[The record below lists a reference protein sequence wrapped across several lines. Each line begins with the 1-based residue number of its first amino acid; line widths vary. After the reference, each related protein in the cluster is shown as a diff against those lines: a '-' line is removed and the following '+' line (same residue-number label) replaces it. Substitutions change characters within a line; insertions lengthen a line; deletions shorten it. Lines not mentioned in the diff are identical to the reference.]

1 MERAIKTRWGQVGV
15 AVLGGIAAA
24 LHIGKVPPALPVLR
38 AELAMDLV
46 AAGWLMALVSGLGA
60 LLGLLF
66 GRLAD
71 QLTHRNAMVLGLCV
85 LSAGSL
91 AGALAGSSTALLASR
106 VAESMGLILTI
117 VAAPGLI
124 AAATRPADM
133 RVTLAV
139 WGVWL
144 PAGVAGMMLAAP
156 PLLAGFGWR
165 GLWVAAAVACLA
177 AAAALLAG
185 ARAAPRRGPSPSLLA
200 AVRLTAAQPAAWVL
214 AGVFVAY
221 SMSFMS
227 VFGFL
232 PTMLVEDLGMDPA
245 LASVLCAVA
254 VLGNAA
260 GNVLSGVLARL
271 GAPRWVLVAAPCV
284 TLTLTAL
291 VVFTGGL
298 PFAVR
303 YGAALVYAVTGGLL
317 PATIM
322 GALPAFAPRPDL
334 VGTISG
340 FVMQGSNIGQFVGPP
355 LLASVVAGH
364 GWSAAPFYIACTTAF
379 GLLLALRLR
388 PLERQLIMSRGT
400 P

>member
-1 MERAIKTRWGQVGV
+1 M
-15 AVLGGIAAA
+15 AVLGGVAAA
-24 LHIGKVPPALPVLR
+24 LHIGKVPPALPMLR

-71 QLTHRNAMVLGLCV
+71 QLTHRNAMILGLSV
-85 LSAGSL
+85 LAAGSL
-91 AGALAGSSTALLASR
+91 AGALAGSPAVLLASR
-106 VAESMGLILTI
+106 ALEGMGLILTI

-124 AAATRPADM
+124 AAVTRPADM
-133 RVTLAV
+133 RVTLAL

-144 PAGVAGMMLAAP
+144 PAGVAAMMLVSP
-156 PLLAGFGWR
+156 LLLAGFGWR
-165 GLWVAAAVACLA
+165 GSWMAASAACLA

-185 ARAAPRRGPSPSLLA
+185 GRVAPRRAGGPSSSLLT

-254 VLGNAA
+254 VLGNAL

-271 GAPRWVLVAAPCV
+271 GAPRWVLVAGPCV
-284 TLTLTAL
+284 MLTLTAL

-303 YGAALVYAVTGGLL
+303 YGAALVYSVTGGLL

-355 LLASVVAGH
+355 LLASIVAGH

-388 PLERQLIMSRGT
+388 PLERRLPISKGT
-400 P
+400 S